1 MYKDKKVWAIVL
13 AAGKGSRMGFDKMMC
28 KLDKHTVV
36 YHSVAAFEN
45 NEYIDSIIVAA
56 GENIDRVRR
65 QVREFSKVAA
75 VVPGGATRAQS
86 VMNALEKSDTDCLIA
101 IHDGARPFVSRQV
114 IDRAVR
120 AAYTHGAAVPCVK
133 VKDTIKQAEGDF
145 IGFTPDRNNLYITQ
159 TPQVFDVN
167 LYRKLAA
174 SGFDENITDD
184 AQLFE
189 KAGVKVM
196 ITPGDYANYKITTK
210 DDLKKESKMRIGHG
224 YDVHKLTGDRKLILG
239 GVEIPHDMGLLGHSD
254 ADVVLHAVMDSLLGA
269 LALGDIGKHFPDTDE
284 KYAGA
289 DSMQL
294 LRRVSDMI
302 FDAGADVENIDVTIL
317 CQKPKLAPHIPL
329 MRQNIADAL
338 HTDISRISVKATTE
352 EGLGFTGEELG
363 IACHCV
369 CLLKTPG

>member
-13 AAGKGSRMGFDKMMC
+13 AAGKGSRMGFDKMMY

-45 NEYIDSIIVAA
+45 NECIDSIIVAA

-369 CLLKTPG
+369 GLLKSPG